1 LGNQVTDSL
10 LARSFALIGSLLVVS
25 ILASF
30 QLYRLTEREPRAR
43 ELAQQTVSVVNL
55 TRAAL
60 INSDPA
66 RRPELLLELNE
77 REGLRLYPA
86 VEGER
91 LEPLPDAPL
100 LDRVVERVRAAL
112 GARTRFAYARDDVEG
127 FWVSF
132 FIDTDEFWAMLPRE
146 RLEPEFGAAWIGWA
160 ALVIALA
167 LIGAW
172 LVASGISR
180 SLDAL
185 TRAAQRVGRGQT
197 PEQLS
202 EKGPAELR
210 TVASAFNRM
219 AGDLA
224 ALERERATVLAGI
237 SHDLR
242 TPLARLRLAL
252 EMLEGDAAVREGIA
266 TDVEEIDSVIGQFL
280 DYARGADEARVETDV
295 DALLS
300 ELVEGYQRRA
310 LDVTLRAAAGRQ
322 SIAPTAVRRAVTNLV
337 NNALRHGGAPIE
349 VQAMRE
355 GEGIA
360 VEVLDRGPGIP
371 ASQIERLKQPFTRLN
386 EARGAEGGAGLGLA
400 IVDRIAR
407 AHGGSLDFRP
417 REGGGLVARLALR

>member
-1 LGNQVTDSL
+1 VTDSL

-132 FIDTDEFWAMLPRE
+132 FIDSDEFWAMLPRE

-202 EKGPAELR
+202 EKGPTELR

-295 DALLS
+295 DALLR
-300 ELVEGYQRRA
+300 ELVESYQRRA

-322 SIAPTAVRRAVTNLV
+322 PIAPTAVRRAVTNLL
-337 NNALRHGGAPIE
+337 NNALRHGGTPIE

-355 GEGIA
+355 DEGIA
-360 VEVLDRGPGIP
+360 IEVLDRGPGIP

>member
-1 LGNQVTDSL
+1 VTDSL

-132 FIDTDEFWAMLPRE
+132 FIDSDEFWAMLPRE

-280 DYARGADEARVETDV
+280 DYARGADEARVETDI
-295 DALLS
+295 DALLG

>member
-66 RRPELLLELNE
+66 RRPELLLELTE

-252 EMLEGDAAVREGIA
+252 EMLEGDTAVREGIA

-295 DALLS
+295 DALLR

-310 LDVTLRAAAGRQ
+310 LDVTLRTDAGRQ

-349 VQAMRE
+349 VQAMRD

-417 REGGGLVARLALR
+417 REGGGLVAQLALR

>member
-1 LGNQVTDSL
+1 VTDSL

-132 FIDTDEFWAMLPRE
+132 FIDSDEFWAMLPRE

-280 DYARGADEARVETDV
+280 DYARGADEARVETDI
-295 DALLS
+295 DALLG

-349 VQAMRE
+349 VQAMRD

>member
-1 LGNQVTDSL
+1 VTDSL
-10 LARSFALIGSLLVVS
+10 LARSFALIGALLVVS

-30 QLYRLTEREPRAR
+30 QLYRMNEREPRAR
-43 ELAQQTVSVVNL
+43 EIAQQTVSVVNL

-66 RRPELLLELNE
+66 RRSELLIELNE

-86 VEGER
+86 DPGER
-91 LEPLPDAPL
+91 LEPLPDDPL
-100 LDRVVERVRAAL
+100 LERVVARVRSAL
-112 GARTRFAYARDDVEG
+112 GARTRFAYARDGVEG

-146 RLEPEFGAAWIGWA
+146 RLEPEFGATYIGWA
-160 ALVIALA
+160 ALVIAMA
-167 LIGAW
+167 LVGAW

-185 TRAAQRVGRGQT
+185 TLAARRVGRGET
-197 PEQLS
+197 PARLP

-210 TVASAFNRM
+210 TVARAFNRM

-242 TPLARLRLAL
+242 TPLARLRLGL

-266 TDVEEIDSVIGQFL
+266 TDVDEIDSVIGQFL
-280 DYARGADEARVETDV
+280 DYARGADEARAETDV
-295 DALLS
+295 DAMLE
-300 ELVEGYQRRA
+300 ELVEGYRKRGLDVAVRTTAGRRA
-310 LDVTLRAAAGRQ
+310 L
-322 SIAPTAVRRAVTNLV
+322 APTALRRAVTNLV
-337 NNALRHGGAPIE
+337 NNALRHGGAPVE
-349 VQAMRE
+349 VRAARE
-355 GEGIA
+355 GNALVI
-360 VEVLDRGPGIP
+360 EVLDRGPGIP
-371 ASQIERLKQPFTRLN
+371 PSQIERLKQPFTRLN

-407 AHGGSLDFRP
+407 AHGGALDFAP
-417 REGGGLVARLALR
+417 REGGGLVARLELH

>member
-1 LGNQVTDSL
+1 MTDSL

-25 ILASF
+25 VLASF
-30 QLYRLTEREPRAR
+30 QLYRLYEREPRSR
-43 ELAQQTVSVVNL
+43 EIAQQTVSVVNL

-60 INSDPA
+60 VNSDPA
-66 RRPELLLELNE
+66 RRPELLIELNE

-86 VEGER
+86 LDDER
-91 LEPLPDAPL
+91 LEPLPDDPL
-100 LDRVVERVRAAL
+100 LERVVARVRAAL
-112 GARTRFAYARDDVEG
+112 GAKTRFAYARDNVEG

-132 FIDTDEFWAMLPRE
+132 FIDSDEFWAMLPRE

-160 ALVIALA
+160 ALLIALA
-167 LIGAW
+167 LVGAW

-202 EKGPAELR
+202 EKGPTELR

-252 EMLEGDAAVREGIA
+252 EMLEGDPAVRDGIA

-280 DYARGADEARVETDV
+280 DYARGADEARADADV
-295 DALLS
+295 DALLKD
-300 ELVEGYQRRA
+300 LVEGYRRRGLEVA
-310 LDVTLRAAAGRQ
+310 FQGDAGRLR
-322 SIAPTAVRRAVTNLV
+322 IAPTAVRRAVTNLI
-337 NNALRHGGAPIE
+337 NNALRHGGTPVE
-349 VQAMRE
+349 VQATRD
-355 GEGIA
+355 GEAIA
-360 VEVLDRGPGIP
+360 VEVRDRGPGIP

-407 AHGGSLDFRP
+407 AHHGALAFSA
-417 REGGGLVARLALR
+417 REGGGLVARLVLR

>member
-1 LGNQVTDSL
+1 MTDSL
-10 LARSFALIGSLLVVS
+10 LARSFALIGLLLVVS
-25 ILASF
+25 VLASF
-30 QLYRLTEREPRAR
+30 QLYRLYEREPRSR
-43 ELAQQTVSVVNL
+43 EIAQQTASVVNL

-60 INSDPA
+60 VNSDPE
-66 RRPELLLELNE
+66 RRRELLIELNE

-86 VEGER
+86 LEGER
-91 LEPLPDAPL
+91 LEPLPDDPL
-100 LDRVVERVRAAL
+100 LARVVARVRAAL
-112 GARTRFAYARDDVEG
+112 GERTRFAYARDDVDG

-146 RLEPEFGAAWIGWA
+146 RLEPEFGAGWIGWA
-160 ALVIALA
+160 ALLIALA
-167 LIGAW
+167 LVGAW

-185 TRAAQRVGRGQT
+185 TRAAQRVGRGET
-197 PEQLS
+197 PERLT

-252 EMLEGDAAVREGIA
+252 EMLEGDATVRDGIA

-280 DYARGADEARVETDV
+280 DYARGADEARVDTDV
-295 DALLS
+295 GALLQ
-300 ELVEGYQRRA
+300 ELVEGYRKRG
-310 LDVTLRAAAGRQ
+310 LDVSFAAGAMRQ
-322 SIAPTAVRRAVTNLV
+322 AAAPTALRRAVTNLV
-337 NNALRHGGAPIE
+337 NNALRHGGAPVE
-349 VQAMRE
+349 VRATRD
-355 GEGIA
+355 GDRAII
-360 VEVLDRGPGIP
+360 EVLDRGPGIP
-371 ASQIERLKQPFTRLN
+371 ESQIERLKQPFTRLN

-400 IVDRIAR
+400 IVERIAR
-407 AHGGSLDFRP
+407 AHDGTLDFKP
-417 REGGGLVARLALR
+417 REGGGLVARLVLR

>member
-1 LGNQVTDSL
+1 MTDSL

-25 ILASF
+25 VLASF
-30 QLYRLTEREPRAR
+30 QLYRLYEREPRSR
-43 ELAQQTVSVVNL
+43 EIAQQTVSVVNL

-60 INSDPA
+60 VNSDPA
-66 RRPELLLELNE
+66 RRPELLIELNE

-91 LEPLPDAPL
+91 LEPLPDDAL
-100 LDRVVERVRAAL
+100 LARVVERVRAAL
-112 GARTRFAYARDDVEG
+112 GERTRFAYARDDVDG

-160 ALVIALA
+160 ALLIALA
-167 LIGAW
+167 LVGAW

-185 TRAAQRVGRGQT
+185 TRAARRVGRGET
-197 PEQLS
+197 PEQLPES
-202 EKGPAELR
+202 GPAELR
-210 TVASAFNRM
+210 TVAGAFNRM

-266 TDVEEIDSVIGQFL
+266 TDVDEIDSVIGQFL
-280 DYARGADEARVETDV
+280 DYARGADETRVDGDL
-295 DALLS
+295 DALLV
-300 ELVEGYQRRA
+300 ELVEGYRKRG
-310 LDVTLRAAAGRQ
+310 LDVAFHVGGARH

-337 NNALRHGGAPIE
+337 NNALRHGGAPVE
-349 VQAMRE
+349 VQARRE
-355 GEGIA
+355 GDAAI
-360 VEVLDRGPGIP
+360 VEVRDRGPGIP
-371 ASQIERLKQPFTRLN
+371 ASQVERLKQPFTRLN

-400 IVDRIAR
+400 IVERIAR
-407 AHGGSLDFRP
+407 AHGGTLEFKA
-417 REGGGLVARLALR
+417 REGGGLVARLVLR

>member
-1 LGNQVTDSL
+1 MTDSL

-25 ILASF
+25 VLASF
-30 QLYRLTEREPRAR
+30 QLYRLYEREPRSR
-43 ELAQQTVSVVNL
+43 EIAQQTVSVVNL

-60 INSDPA
+60 VNSDPA
-66 RRPELLLELNE
+66 RRPELLIELNE

-91 LEPLPDAPL
+91 LEPLPDDAL

-112 GARTRFAYARDDVEG
+112 GERTRFAYARDDVDG

-160 ALVIALA
+160 ALLIALA
-167 LIGAW
+167 LVGAW

-185 TRAAQRVGRGQT
+185 TRAAQRVGRGET
-197 PEQLS
+197 PEQLAES
-202 EKGPAELR
+202 GPAELR
-210 TVASAFNRM
+210 TVAGAFNRM

-252 EMLEGDAAVREGIA
+252 EMLEGDAAVREGVA
-266 TDVEEIDSVIGQFL
+266 TDVDEIDSVIGQFL
-280 DYARGADEARVETDV
+280 DYARGADETRVDGDL
-295 DALLS
+295 DALLG
-300 ELVEGYQRRA
+300 ELVEGYRKRG
-310 LDVTLRAAAGRQ
+310 LDVSFHAGGARH
-322 SIAPTAVRRAVTNLV
+322 SIAPTAVRRALTTLV

-349 VQAMRE
+349 VQARHE
-355 GEGIA
+355 GTAAI
-360 VEVLDRGPGIP
+360 VEVRDRGPGIP
-371 ASQIERLKQPFTRLN
+371 ASQVERLKQPFTRLN

-400 IVDRIAR
+400 IVERIAR
-407 AHGGSLDFRP
+407 AHGGTLEFRP
-417 REGGGLVARLALR
+417 REGGGLVARLVLQ